1 MEKTET
7 NDSRGLFQLTF
18 LKLAEI
24 LRSERNKKLA
34 LGVGSGIFVKG
45 MAFIFTMITVP
56 LTLHYLGQEQY
67 GVWVTMISLLAW
79 VSLVD
84 IGLANGLT
92 TLLSVEFG
100 KGRFDLARA
109 YIATAFWALTAIAL
123 FVGGLIAACW
133 HWIDWGHLFN
143 VESPDLA
150 AQISQAMGLAVGIFL
165 LSLPMTITQRIYLAN
180 QQGFTANMWQFASS
194 LAGVLGIYLVT
205 KIGGDLSS
213 LVLGYSGAQ
222 LGVGLVNMVWLFGWS
237 KPHMRPFVLPN
248 ILQLKTVMTMSGL
261 FFVNQIATLLVFQ
274 KDNIL
279 ITHYLGPAQAAQYSV
294 VWQMFLYLN
303 VINMLIAP
311 YLGPAF
317 GEAYSKNDLRWMRTA
332 VTRYLLTT
340 FVFAI
345 VAVSALSI
353 FCRPILAMW
362 VGSNLIPDMSLVFWI
377 AALSLV
383 LSIQWPIISLLNS
396 TGRLRV
402 FTCVYGF
409 AAFVNLILSL
419 FLIPLVGI
427 QGGVIASLS
436 TLALIVLLPSVKE
449 LLNVLREK

>member
-1 MEKTET
+1 MEKTAT
-7 NDSRGLFQLTF
+7 TGSRRLFHLVF
-18 LKLAEI
+18 LKPAEI
-24 LRSERNKKLA
+24 LRSERNRKLVV
-34 LGVGSGIFVKG
+34 GVGSGIVVKG

-56 LTLHYLGQEQY
+56 MTLHYLGQERY

-92 TLLSVEFG
+92 TLLAMEFG

-109 YIATAFWALTAIAL
+109 YIATAFWGLAAIAMI
-123 FVGGLIAACW
+123 VGGLIAACW
-133 HWIDWGHLFN
+133 HWIDWGQLFN
-143 VESPDLA
+143 VASIDLA

-165 LSLPMTITQRIYLAN
+165 LNLPMTITQRIYLAN
-180 QQGFTANMWQFASS
+180 QQGFTANMWQLTTS

-205 KIGGDLSS
+205 QIGGNLSS

-237 KPHMRPFVLPN
+237 KPHLRPFVLPDM
-248 ILQLKTVMTMSGL
+248 LQSKKVMTMGGL

-303 VINMLIAP
+303 VINMLVAP

-317 GEAYSKNDLRWMRTA
+317 GEAYAKNDLRWMRT
-332 VTRYLLTT
+332 VVIRYLLIT
-340 FVFAI
+340 FGFAI

-353 FCRPILAMW
+353 FYRPIMARW
-362 VGSNLIPDMSLVFWI
+362 VGTNLIPDLSLVLWM

-402 FTCVYGF
+402 FTLVYGF

-436 TLALIVLLPSVKE
+436 TLTLIVLLPSVRE
-449 LLNVLREK
+449 LLIVLREK

>member
-1 MEKTET
+1 MEKTAT
-7 NDSRGLFQLTF
+7 LGSRGLFHLGF
-18 LKLAEI
+18 RKLAGI
-24 LRSERNKKLA
+24 LRSERNRKLVI
-34 LGVGSGIFVKG
+34 GVGSGIFVKG

-56 LTLHYLGQEQY
+56 MTLHYLGQERY

-92 TLLSVEFG
+92 TLLSMEFG

-109 YIATAFWALTAIAL
+109 YIATAFWGLAAIAIV
-123 FVGGLIAACW
+123 VGGLIAACW
-133 HWIDWGHLFN
+133 HWINWGHLFN
-143 VESPDLA
+143 VASPELA

-165 LSLPMTITQRIYLAN
+165 LNLPITITQRIYLAN
-180 QQGFTANMWQFASS
+180 QQGLTANMWQLSTS

-205 KIGGDLSS
+205 QIGGDLSS
-213 LVLGYSGAQ
+213 LVWGYSGAQ
-222 LGVGLVNMVWLFGWS
+222 LGVGLVNIVWLFGWS
-237 KPHMRPFVLPN
+237 KPHLRPFVLPD
-248 ILQLKTVMTMSGL
+248 IHQSKKVMAMGGL
-261 FFVNQIATLLVFQ
+261 FFVNQISTLLVFQ

-303 VINMLIAP
+303 VINMLVAP

-317 GEAYSKNDLRWMRTA
+317 GEAYANNDLRWMRTV
-332 VTRYLLTT
+332 VTRYLLIT
-340 FVFAI
+340 FGFAI
-345 VAVSALSI
+345 VAVSTLSI
-353 FCRPILAMW
+353 FCRPILATW
-362 VGSNLIPDMSLVFWI
+362 IGSNLMPDVSLVLWM

-396 TGRLRV
+396 TGRLRI
-402 FTCVYGF
+402 FTFVYGT
-409 AAFVNLILSL
+409 AAFVNLMLSL

-427 QGGVIASLS
+427 QGGVIASVS